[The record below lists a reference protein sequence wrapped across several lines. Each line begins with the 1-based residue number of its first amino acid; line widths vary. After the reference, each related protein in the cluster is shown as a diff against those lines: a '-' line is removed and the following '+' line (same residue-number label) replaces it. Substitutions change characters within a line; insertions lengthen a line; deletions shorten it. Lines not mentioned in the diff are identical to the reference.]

1 MVALMWF
8 LEVPRLLWCHA
19 VLCRAQQVR
28 SQGQAAD
35 HANNRH
41 MDTLIDHG
49 GITCYVVLCHDVL
62 CCAVQGASQG
72 QAADNAINRVS
83 DTWAP

>member
-1 MVALMWF
+1 
-8 LEVPRLLWCHA
+8 
-19 VLCRAQQVR
+19 
-28 SQGQAAD
+28 
-35 HANNRH
+35 